1 MNMKTNKYI
10 LIRRLEVVLTKTKLQ
25 QSGLWPRDSF
35 TQYSFTAVTDKVML
49 SSDKKLH
56 IKKSITR

>member
-10 LIRRLEVVLTKTKLQ
+10 LIRRLELVLTKTKLQ
-25 QSGLWPRDSF
+25 QSGLWPRDSL
-35 TQYSFTAVTDKVML
+35 TQYSFIAVTDKVML